1 MGFHNFVR
9 QVINI
14 GKHLKSMNKKSG
26 KWYLFL
32 NKMRF
37 QYRVSVMNE
46 NTLEESWFVRLSRFS
61 VFMYG
66 SVLIFGTFIVLAS
79 IIIFTPIRY
88 YLPGYAATENK
99 GNIITESML
108 TDSLLHQVKM
118 QTTYLDMVNAII
130 SGELKPDSIASLD
143 SVGLRERAQVFMEKK
158 NNEEEFVEE
167 FEESEKFNL
176 ASLNIKENEN
186 VFVFFKPT
194 SGVIS
199 SSYDLQD
206 NKFGI
211 SILTA
216 PNESVVSVLAGTVI
230 YTGYTFDFGWVIQV
244 QHENEYVSIYK
255 NNTNVLKKAGD
266 VVRAGEAI
274 AFTGQGK
281 EDKHGAHFFFE
292 LWRQGKPVDP
302 EELIIF

>member
-1 MGFHNFVR
+1 
-9 QVINI
+9 
-14 GKHLKSMNKKSG
+14 MNKKSG

-61 VFMYG
+61 VFLYA
-66 SVLIFGTFIVLAS
+66 SVLIFGTFIILAS

-88 YLPGYAATENK
+88 YLPGYAATENR
-99 GNIITESML
+99 GSIITESML
-108 TDSLLHQVKM
+108 TDSLLHQVQM
-118 QTTYLDMVNAII
+118 QTSYLDMVNAII

-143 SVGLRERAQVFMEKK
+143 SVALKERAQVFMEKK
-158 NNEEEFVEE
+158 KDEEEFVED

-199 SSYDLQD
+199 SSFDLQE
-206 NKFGI
+206 KKYGI

-216 PNESVVSVLAGTVI
+216 SNESVVSVLAGTVI
-230 YTGYTFDFGWVIQV
+230 YTGYTFDFGWVIQI

-281 EDKHGAHFFFE
+281 EDKEGAHFYFE